1 MLPNLAGIL
10 VTIATIAL
18 LLWVFETY
26 FPKVPVLIRAVVIAS
41 LVLFVI
47 RTLRVWI
54 CSWLCGGA

>member
-1 MLPNLAGIL
+1 MVQNLAGIL

-18 LLWVFETY
+18 LLWLVETY
-26 FPKVPVLIRAVVIAS
+26 FPTVPILVRAVIIAS

-47 RTLRVWI
+47 RTLRTWL